1 MNSPLV
7 ALTQPAR
14 IIARRPLAPPR
25 RPRSSSSSSSAA
37 AAAEKSAA
45 SFWALCRERHFV
57 YAANIGAGGQ
67 TPAHGAT
74 KLPRGAE
81 VAADDEEQDEEGLS
95 FGPMGVELRRNVR
108 AAWWADVV
116 TARQDVVGVETPAL
130 SPATRELRRSLVD
143 GMLGCYPQALALSN
157 RKLPFGLA
165 QVGVCRPRGE
175 REHTEMSLL
184 WFCSARTASQ
194 WSEFW
199 LRQRLSW
206 WRSLAVQPSH
216 FTSTE
221 GGVGEGGATRGGH
234 VVRYRVPWE
243 QRAVEDVRSLGPV
256 SGATAPKSS
265 PPHAVLVSS
274 SLDSAALSLLW
285 DACSPGVRGHA
296 GGRQVMRL
304 HPRVAP
310 VKVAVDLGRG
320 PTAELRELCEGL
332 CAELVAAGAV
342 VWPGYRDTQQSSL
355 EQLYSRYDEM
365 GVPLV
370 VVVSESTLESGSI
383 QLRHRDTSVRET
395 AHVNT
400 VTQLVT
406 ALLLLRHP
414 HHRRH
419 GGTGAPPPS
428 HAASTEG
435 TPLAK
440 DL

>member
-7 ALTQPAR
+7 ASTQPAR
-14 IIARRPLAPPR
+14 IIAWRSLASQRRA
-25 RPRSSSSSSSAA
+25 RSSST
-37 AAAEKSAA
+37 AEKSAA

-57 YAANIGAGGQ
+57 YAKLGAGGQ
-67 TPAHGAT
+67 TPAHAAT
-74 KLPRGAE
+74 ELPRGSD
-81 VAADDEEQDEEGLS
+81 DDERAAAAAAAAAAEGQDEEGLS

-108 AAWWADVV
+108 AAWWADMV

-143 GMLGCYPQALALSN
+143 GMLRCYPQALALFN

-221 GGVGEGGATRGGH
+221 GGDGEGGARGGH
-234 VVRYRVPWE
+234 AVRYRVPWE
-243 QRAVEDVRSLGPV
+243 QRAVEGVRSLGPV
-256 SGATAPKSS
+256 SGATAPRSS

-285 DACSPGVRGHA
+285 DANSPGVRGHA

-332 CAELVAAGAV
+332 CAELIAAGAV
-342 VWPGYRDTQQSSL
+342 VWPGYRDTQQNTL

-400 VTQLVT
+400 ITQLVT
-406 ALLLLRHP
+406 SLLLLHHP

-419 GGTGAPPPS
+419 GGTGAPPLS

-440 DL
+440 DP